1 MDVAD
6 NCWYWRISDCLFY
19 YANFGVTKG
28 GEIMKIDWKQKLSS
42 RKFWA
47 AITSLVVA
55 VFAIFGVDQLTTE
68 QVIALVAAVGALTA
82 YILSEGYVDANRTEN
97 KEEKDEK

>member
-1 MDVAD
+1 M
-6 NCWYWRISDCLFY
+6 
-19 YANFGVTKG
+19 KG

-55 VFAIFGVDQLTTE
+55 VFAIFGVDKLTTE
-68 QVIALVAAVGALTA
+68 QVIALVAAVGALIA
-82 YILSEGYVDANRTEN
+82 YILSEGYVDANRADT
-97 KEEKDEK
+97 KEEDDEETK

>member
-1 MDVAD
+1 M
-6 NCWYWRISDCLFY
+6 
-19 YANFGVTKG
+19 KG
-28 GEIMKIDWKQKLSS
+28 GENMKIDWKQKLSS

-55 VFAIFGVDQLTTE
+55 VFAIFGVDKLTTE

>member
-1 MDVAD
+1 M
-6 NCWYWRISDCLFY
+6 
-19 YANFGVTKG
+19 KG

-68 QVIALVAAVGALTA
+68 QVIALIGAIGALIA
-82 YILSEGYVDANRTEN
+82 YILSEGYVDANRDTKE
-97 KEEKDEK
+97 EEKDEKTK

>member
-1 MDVAD
+1 M
-6 NCWYWRISDCLFY
+6 
-19 YANFGVTKG
+19 KG

-55 VFAIFGVDQLTTE
+55 VFAIFGVDKLTTE

>member
-1 MDVAD
+1 
-6 NCWYWRISDCLFY
+6 
-19 YANFGVTKG
+19 
-28 GEIMKIDWKQKLSS
+28 MKIDWKQKLSS

-55 VFAIFGVDQLTTE
+55 VFAIFGIDKLTTE
-68 QVIALVAAVGALTA
+68 QVIALVTAIGALTA
-82 YILSEGYVDANRTEN
+82 YILSEGYVDANRTDT

>member
-1 MDVAD
+1 M
-6 NCWYWRISDCLFY
+6 N
-19 YANFGVTKG
+19 G

-68 QVIALVAAVGALTA
+68 QVIAVVAAIGALIA
-82 YILSEGYVDANRTEN
+82 YILSEGYVDANRDTKE
-97 KEEKDEK
+97 EEKDEKTK

>member
-1 MDVAD
+1 
-6 NCWYWRISDCLFY
+6 
-19 YANFGVTKG
+19 
-28 GEIMKIDWKQKLSS
+28 MKIDWKQKLSS

-55 VFAIFGVDQLTTE
+55 VFAIFGVDKLTTE
-68 QVIALVAAVGALTA
+68 QVISLVAAVGALTA

>member
-1 MDVAD
+1 M
-6 NCWYWRISDCLFY
+6 
-19 YANFGVTKG
+19 KG

-68 QVIALVAAVGALTA
+68 QVIAVVAAIGALTA
-82 YILSEGYVDANRTEN
+82 YILSEGYVDANRAET
-97 KEEKDEK
+97 KEEDDAEIK

>member
-1 MDVAD
+1 
-6 NCWYWRISDCLFY
+6 
-19 YANFGVTKG
+19 
-28 GEIMKIDWKQKLSS
+28 MKINWKQKLSS

-55 VFAIFGVDQLTTE
+55 VFAIFGVDKLTTE

>member
-1 MDVAD
+1 
-6 NCWYWRISDCLFY
+6 
-19 YANFGVTKG
+19 
-28 GEIMKIDWKQKLSS
+28 MKIDWKQKLSS

-55 VFAIFGVDQLTTE
+55 VFAIFGVDKLTTE

>member
-1 MDVAD
+1 
-6 NCWYWRISDCLFY
+6 
-19 YANFGVTKG
+19 
-28 GEIMKIDWKQKLSS
+28 MKIDWKQKLSS

-55 VFAIFGVDQLTTE
+55 VFAIFGIDKLTTE

>member
-1 MDVAD
+1 M
-6 NCWYWRISDCLFY
+6 
-19 YANFGVTKG
+19 KG

-55 VFAIFGVDQLTTE
+55 VFAIFGIDKLTTE
-68 QVIALVAAVGALTA
+68 QVITLVTAIGALTA

-97 KEEKDEK
+97 KEEDDEK

>member
-1 MDVAD
+1 M
-6 NCWYWRISDCLFY
+6 
-19 YANFGVTKG
+19 KG

-68 QVIALVAAVGALTA
+68 QVISLIAAIVALIA
-82 YILSEGYVDANRTEN
+82 YILSEGYVDANRTDTKE
-97 KEEKDEK
+97 EEKDEKTK

>member
-1 MDVAD
+1 
-6 NCWYWRISDCLFY
+6 
-19 YANFGVTKG
+19 
-28 GEIMKIDWKQKLSS
+28 MKIDWKQKLSS

-68 QVIALVAAVGALTA
+68 QVIALIGAIGALIA
-82 YILSEGYVDANRTEN
+82 YILSEGYVDANRDTKE
-97 KEEKDEK
+97 EEKDEKTK

>member
-1 MDVAD
+1 M
-6 NCWYWRISDCLFY
+6 
-19 YANFGVTKG
+19 KG
-28 GEIMKIDWKQKLSS
+28 GDIMKIDWKQKLSS

-68 QVIALVAAVGALTA
+68 QVISLIAAIGALTA